1 MSHVQ
6 IYDRAMCCS
15 TGVCGPQ
22 VDPVLPRFAADLEW
36 LKGSG
41 HQVDRFN
48 LAQEPLAFAQN
59 SDVQKQLREAGVDC
73 LPLVFVDGKLL
84 SRGDYP
90 SRENLALWTSTEIQ
104 KSDLG
109 ATGCCS
115 SAKPAASKNLLPMAD
130 NGCCSG
136 ESGCC

>member
-6 IYDRAMCCS
+6 VFDRAMCCS

-36 LKGSG
+36 LQREG

-48 LAQEPLAFAQN
+48 LAQDAPQYMAN
-59 SDVQKQLREAGVDC
+59 SSVQALMQSEGVDC
-73 LPLVFVDGKLL
+73 LPLVLVDGQVV

-90 SRENLALWTSTEIQ
+90 TRDNLALWTGTKLSAKPSLPTA
-104 KSDLG
+104 DG
-109 ATGCCS
+109 GCCGGTGCC
-115 SAKPAASKNLLPMAD
+115 
-130 NGCCSG
+130 
-136 ESGCC
+136 